1 MSIDETIEDC
11 FQCAETTTD
20 LETEVKML
28 QIISWLRELKALRNV
43 MQPDVDHYSF
53 DAIEEKELRKCL
65 DIQRE
70 E

>member
-20 LETEVKML
+20 LETEVKMFQL
-28 QIISWLRELKALRNV
+28 ISWLRELKTLRNV
-43 MQPDVDHYSF
+43 MCPGVDYYNL

-70 E
+70 G